1 MRVNMHMHDVQTRVV
16 CGCTRT
22 QMHTSMGACVLCT
35 CVGAG
40 GERVRARERERPT
53 YPHACKHNR
62 PHTNTLHT
70 YILNRERA
78 HTHTNT
84 HTHTHLPPPNHA
96 HALSHRGKTMDGTS
110 CLTTFEVCVCCV
122 GGWAWGVPLYNM
134 HTNQKHVKI
143 HASIHPSIHPAI
155 HGKIQHQLYAC
166 MHAYKIQCL
175 LHVCIHHT

>member
-1 MRVNMHMHDVQTRVV
+1 VHVYCVRVWVR
-16 CGCTRT
+16 
-22 QMHTSMGACVLCT
+22 
-35 CVGAG
+35 
-40 GERVRARERERPT
+40 GERECARERERD
-53 YPHACKHNR
+53 
-62 PHTNTLHT
+62 PHTRTHANTTAHTQNTLHT

-84 HTHTHLPPPNHA
+84 HTHTHTCHPPHHA